1 MSRFKFNFRLIIFI
15 CFFSFTNV
23 VVSQSAFTNFLKP
36 SDSLNIP
43 RRNFVIATEG
53 LVFAVGILQLNK
65 IFERGNYNSGCSI
78 VLDNSESL
86 QIDKS
91 VHAFTS
97 YQIGNTFYN
106 LFNWSGVSKKNKLIF
121 GAGMGFAF
129 LSTVEVIDG
138 FSKNHDA
145 SVGDIIA
152 NASGTSLFVFQD
164 ILWKEQR
171 IVPKISLHSNRFMSS
186 NMKLVKSQVE
196 SDFNDETFWLSFNL
210 NSFFRNSRIPKCLNI
225 ALGYGVEK
233 VGVLDS
239 NPYSQIYL
247 SFDVD
252 LTRIQTKSHFLKT
265 VFSVFNCI
273 KVPAPTLEFSRN
285 SQLKGY
291 FIYF

>member
-1 MSRFKFNFRLIIFI
+1 MSRFKFNSQLFIFLY
-15 CFFSFTNV
+15 FFSFTNV

-65 IFERGNYNSGCSI
+65 IFESGNYNSGCSI

-86 QIDKS
+86 QIDKTA
-91 VHAFTS
+91 HAFTS
-97 YQIGNTFYN
+97 YQIGNTSYN
-106 LFNWSGVSKKNKLIF
+106 LLNWSGVSRKNKLIF

-164 ILWKEQR
+164 LLWKEQR
-171 IVPKISLHSNRFMSS
+171 IVPKISLHSDRFIST

-265 VFSVFNCI
+265 VFSIFNCI

>member
-1 MSRFKFNFRLIIFI
+1 MSKFKFNSQLFIFLY
-15 CFFSFTNV
+15 FFSIPNAA
-23 VVSQSAFTNFLKP
+23 VSQSAFTNFLKP

-65 IFERGNYNSGCSI
+65 IFESGNYNSRCSI
-78 VLDNSESL
+78 VFDNSESL
-86 QIDKS
+86 QMDKAA
-91 VHAFTS
+91 HAFTS

-121 GAGMGFAF
+121 GAGMGFVF

-145 SVGDIIA
+145 SVGDIVA

-164 ILWKEQR
+164 LLWNEQR
-171 IVPKISLHSNRFMSS
+171 IVPKISLHSNRFMST

-210 NSFFRNSRIPKCLNI
+210 HSFFRNSKIPKCLNI

-233 VGVLDS
+233 IAVLDS

>member
-1 MSRFKFNFRLIIFI
+1 MSRFKFNFQLIIFI
-15 CFFSFTNV
+15 YLFYFTNV
-23 VVSQSAFTNFLKP
+23 AVSQSAFTNFFKP

-65 IFERGNYNSGCSI
+65 IFETGNYNSGCSI

-86 QIDKS
+86 QIDKA

-145 SVGDIIA
+145 AFGDIVA

-164 ILWKEQR
+164 LLWKEQR
-171 IVPKISLHSNRFMSS
+171 IVPKISLHSNRFLST
-186 NMKLVKSQVE
+186 NMKLIKSQVE

-210 NSFFRNSRIPKCLNI
+210 HSFLRNSKIPKCLNI

-233 VGVLDS
+233 VGVADT
-239 NPYSQIYL
+239 NPYSQVFL
-247 SFDVD
+247 SLDIDF
-252 LTRIQTKSHFLKT
+252 TKIETKSHLLKT
-265 VFSVFNCI
+265 LFSVFNCI
-273 KVPAPTLEFSRN
+273 KVPAPTIEFSRN
-285 SQLKGY
+285 SQLNGY
-291 FIYF
+291 FVYF

>member
-1 MSRFKFNFRLIIFI
+1 MSKFKFNSQLFIFLY
-15 CFFSFTNV
+15 FFSIPNV
-23 VVSQSAFTNFLKP
+23 AVSQSAFTNFLKP

-65 IFERGNYNSGCSI
+65 IFESGNYNSGCSI
-78 VLDNSESL
+78 VFDNSESL
-86 QIDKS
+86 QMDKAAHS
-91 VHAFTS
+91 FTS

-145 SVGDIIA
+145 SVGDIVA

-164 ILWKEQR
+164 LLWKEQR
-171 IVPKISLHSNRFMSS
+171 IVPKISLHSDRFMST
-186 NMKLVKSQVE
+186 NMKFVKSQVE

-210 NSFFRNSRIPKCLNI
+210 HSFFRNSKIPKCLNI

-233 VGVLDS
+233 IAVLDS

>member
-1 MSRFKFNFRLIIFI
+1 MSKFKFNSQLFIFLY
-15 CFFSFTNV
+15 FFSFTNV

-65 IFERGNYNSGCSI
+65 IFESGNYNSGCSI

>member
-1 MSRFKFNFRLIIFI
+1 MSKFKFNSQLFIFLY
-15 CFFSFTNV
+15 FFSFTNV

-65 IFERGNYNSGCSI
+65 IFESGNYNSGCSI

-106 LFNWSGVSKKNKLIF
+106 LLNWSGVSKKNKLIF

-164 ILWKEQR
+164 LLWKEQR
-171 IVPKISLHSNRFMSS
+171 IVPKISLHSDRFIST

-252 LTRIQTKSHFLKT
+252 MTRIQTKSHFLKT
-265 VFSVFNCI
+265 VFSIFNCI

>member
-1 MSRFKFNFRLIIFI
+1 MSKFKFNSQLFIFLY
-15 CFFSFTNV
+15 FFSFTNV

-65 IFERGNYNSGCSI
+65 IFESGNYNSGCSI

-106 LFNWSGVSKKNKLIF
+106 LLNWSGVSKKNKLIF

-164 ILWKEQR
+164 LLWKEQR
-171 IVPKISLHSNRFMSS
+171 IVPKISLHSDRFMSA

-265 VFSVFNCI
+265 VFSFFNCI

>member
-1 MSRFKFNFRLIIFI
+1 
-15 CFFSFTNV
+15 
-23 VVSQSAFTNFLKP
+23 
-36 SDSLNIP
+36 
-43 RRNFVIATEG
+43 
-53 LVFAVGILQLNK
+53 
-65 IFERGNYNSGCSI
+65 
-78 VLDNSESL
+78 L
-86 QIDKS
+86 QIDKA

-121 GAGMGFAF
+121 GAGMGFVF

-145 SVGDIIA
+145 SVGDIVA

-164 ILWKEQR
+164 LLWNEQR
-171 IVPKISLHSNRFMSS
+171 IVPKISLHSNRFMST

-210 NSFFRNSRIPKCLNI
+210 HSFFRNSKIPKCLNI

-233 VGVLDS
+233 IAVLDS

>member
-1 MSRFKFNFRLIIFI
+1 MSRFKFNFQLIIFI
-15 CFFSFTNV
+15 YLFYFTNV
-23 VVSQSAFTNFLKP
+23 AVSQSAFTNFFKP

-65 IFERGNYNSGCSI
+65 IFETGNYNSGCSI

-86 QIDKS
+86 QIDKA

-145 SVGDIIA
+145 AFGDIVA

-164 ILWKEQR
+164 LLWKEQR
-171 IVPKISLHSNRFMSS
+171 IVPKISLHSNRFLST
-186 NMKLVKSQVE
+186 NMKLIKSQVE

-210 NSFFRNSRIPKCLNI
+210 HSFFRNSKIPKCLNI

-233 VGVLDS
+233 IAVLDS

-273 KVPAPTLEFSRN
+273 KVPAPTIEFSRN